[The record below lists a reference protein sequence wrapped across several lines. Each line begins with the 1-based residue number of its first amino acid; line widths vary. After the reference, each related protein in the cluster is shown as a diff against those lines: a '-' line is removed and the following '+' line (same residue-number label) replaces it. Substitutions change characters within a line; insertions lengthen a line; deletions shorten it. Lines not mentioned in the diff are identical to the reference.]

1 MNNKNFVIK
10 DKKSVFIDDMVE
22 IGENVI
28 IYENNRIEGDTVID
42 DNVTIY
48 PNNFISNSKI
58 SKGTKLYSSFVE
70 NSVIGECCMVGP
82 YAHLRPKSKLGNFV
96 RLGNFCEVKNSVIGD
111 YTKVSHLAYV
121 GDAVIGKRCN
131 IGCGTIFVNYN
142 GRQKFQTTVEDDAFI
157 GSNANIIAP
166 VTIGKGAYIC
176 AGTTID
182 KSVLSNSFV
191 IGRSR
196 QIEKQDRAKQ
206 YLKKEDKI

>member
-10 DKKSVFIDDMVE
+10 DKKSVFIDDTVE

-142 GRQKFQTTVEDDAFI
+142 GKQKFQTTVEDDAFI